1 MTGSAKDLE
10 YLSMWQYLKTRYNIS
25 ISRDLL
31 VTLVK
36 NIGPEGSVKNLPRDV
51 FGVPA
56 SLWDQIIGGMQNIIT

>member
-1 MTGSAKDLE
+1 
-10 YLSMWQYLKTRYNIS
+10 MWQYLKTRYNIS

-56 SLWDQIIGGMQNIIT
+56 SLWDQIIGDMQNIIT